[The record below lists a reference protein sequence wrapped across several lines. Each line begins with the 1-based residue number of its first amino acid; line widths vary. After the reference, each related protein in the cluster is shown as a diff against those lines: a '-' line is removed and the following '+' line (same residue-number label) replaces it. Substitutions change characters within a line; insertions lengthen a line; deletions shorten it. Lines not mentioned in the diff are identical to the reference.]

1 MSTLGPVRRPPAKRP
16 VWLIVILSAVGVLV
30 LFSAGFAA
38 ALLTGGDESRTIVSG
53 EDAADAVGGTGSDE
67 ANGVPLAEPE
77 PCETTLIAPAEVLPR
92 PDGVVV
98 NVYNS
103 TNRGGLAGS
112 TAQELSLRGFR
123 INKVENDPLGV
134 SLRGVG
140 EIRYGVN
147 GADNARLLQFFF
159 PDAVLVE
166 DDRGGPRVD
175 ISLGRGFEA
184 IEEQGLVAASL
195 ASPSPSLSG
204 PGCPG
209 E

>member
-16 VWLIVILSAVGVLV
+16 VWLIVLLSAVGVLV

-38 ALLTGGDESRTIVSG
+38 ALLTGSEEERPTIVAG
-53 EDAADAVGGTGSDE
+53 EEAVEATDA
-67 ANGVPLAEPE
+67 PLAEPE
-77 PCETTLIAPAEVLPR
+77 PCETTLVAPAEVLPR
-92 PDGVVV
+92 PDDVVV

-103 TNRGGLAGS
+103 TNRGGLAGT
-112 TAQELSLRGFR
+112 TAQELSLRGFG

-140 EIRYGVN
+140 EIRYGPN

-166 DDRGGPRVD
+166 DNRGGPRVD
-175 ISLGRGFEA
+175 ISLGRGFESL
-184 IEEQGLVAASL
+184 EEPGLVAASL

-204 PGCPG
+204 PGCPVD
-209 E
+209 

>member
-1 MSTLGPVRRPPAKRP
+1 
-16 VWLIVILSAVGVLV
+16 VWLIVLLSVVGVLV
-30 LFSAGFAA
+30 LFSVGFAA
-38 ALLTGGDESRTIVSG
+38 ALLTGGADERPTVVAG
-53 EDAADAVGGTGSDE
+53 EDASGVSGDSD
-67 ANGVPLAEPE
+67 VPTAEPE
-77 PCETTLIAPAEVLPR
+77 PCETTLVAPAEVLPR
-92 PDGVVV
+92 PDDVVV

-103 TNRGGLAGS
+103 TNRGGLAGA

-147 GADNARLLQFFF
+147 GEDNARLLQFFF

-175 ISLGRGFEA
+175 ISLGRAFEE
-184 IEEQGLVAASL
+184 IEAEGPVAASL
-195 ASPSPSLSG
+195 ASPTPSLSG

>member
-1 MSTLGPVRRPPAKRP
+1 MSNLGPVRRPPAKRP
-16 VWLIVILSAVGVLV
+16 VWLVVLLAIVGVLV

-38 ALLTGGDESRTIVSG
+38 ALLTGGG
-53 EDAADAVGGTGSDE
+53 EERSTVVAGEAEEAGDGTAATPD
-67 ANGVPLAEPE
+67 AEPE
-77 PCETTLIAPAEVLPR
+77 PCETTLVAPAEVLPQ
-92 PDGVVV
+92 PDNVVV

-103 TNRGGLAGS
+103 TNRGGLAGT

-140 EIRYGVN
+140 EIRYGPN
-147 GADNARLLQFFF
+147 GEDNARLLEFYF
-159 PDAVLVE
+159 PGAVLVE
-166 DDRGGPRVD
+166 DDRSGPRVD
-175 ISLGRGFEA
+175 ISLGRGFEQM
-184 IEEQGLVAASL
+184 EEQGLVAASL

-209 E
+209 N

>member
-16 VWLIVILSAVGVLV
+16 VWLIVLLSIVGVLV
-30 LFSAGFAA
+30 LFAAGFAA
-38 ALLTGGDESRTIVSG
+38 ALLIGGDT
-53 EDAADAVGGTGSDE
+53 EDPAVVAQEEVVGATG
-67 ANGVPLAEPE
+67 APAIEPE
-77 PCETTLIAPAEVLPR
+77 PCETTLVAPAEALPR
-92 PDGVVV
+92 PENVVV
-98 NVYNS
+98 NVFNS
-103 TNRGGLAGS
+103 TNRGGLAGT

-134 SLRGVG
+134 SLRGIG
-140 EIRYGVN
+140 EIRYGPN
-147 GADNARLLQFFF
+147 GADNARLLEFFF

-166 DDRGGPRVD
+166 DDRSGPRVD

-184 IEEQGLVAASL
+184 VQEQGLVAAAL

-204 PGCPG
+204 PGCPV